1 MTSFKKGRYSGD
13 GISVDPQQIECN
25 DLSIVKKE
33 DNQEKEGDEG
43 YGDEEDQGIGGGS
56 QRISNKDDD

>member
-43 YGDEEDQGIGGGS
+43 YGDEED
-56 QRISNKDDD
+56 

>member
-13 GISVDPQQIECN
+13 SISVDPQLIECN
-25 DLSIVKKE
+25 YLSMVKKE

-43 YGDEEDQGIGGGS
+43 YGDEED
-56 QRISNKDDD
+56 